1 LNSHEGSHRTASLQ
15 IATNGADT
23 FNTNHHRSRK
33 PTAGRASCER
43 YTESS
48 IQCADR
54 YTVKGGILA
63 VAIRTTDIHRDH
75 RAVAVP
81 APRARDLMRT
91 ECLTPLAVT
100 AGVVLWG
107 MIILLVR
114 AFV

>member
-1 LNSHEGSHRTASLQ
+1 MPTLSTRT
-15 IATNGADT
+15 T
-23 FNTNHHRSRK
+23 
-33 PTAGRASCER
+33 TARVSPLPVERSCER

-54 YTVKGGILA
+54 YTVKGGSLA
-63 VAIRTTDIHRDH
+63 VAIRTTDIHRER
-75 RAVAVP
+75 RAAAIP
-81 APRARDLMRT
+81 AQRPRDLMRT